1 MCISWCKNVDNST
14 AVLPRKNSS
23 HPNTVLFPHS
33 VQPLPMIRLIL
44 LFQMTFSKKFPDGYS
59 KFVVEFFQAWDLA
72 EESDVPTVPLGRQ
85 TAH

>member
-1 MCISWCKNVDNST
+1 
-14 AVLPRKNSS
+14 
-23 HPNTVLFPHS
+23 
-33 VQPLPMIRLIL
+33 MIRLIL